1 MVRSCIVIVD
11 GMKYKGERNRR
22 KVLLAVF
29 FTACVILAGTYTVSS
44 DDTIWPVLNFILP
57 TPDNGNSQSVTNVS
71 INISITEEN
80 LDEVRFKWAGT
91 NYTMYDDHLVLM
103 MNFDNISALGES
115 NIKAVDLT
123 GNGNNGTVASGTIWD
138 SYGKYGGRFDFD
150 GTAGYIDILHSDSL
164 NIENEITVSSWINA
178 DTWGTNYWEGT
189 IVGKDDWADGNSHGY
204 VLRAGNEGKLS
215 FVIAKDNSAEWPE
228 ALTDSLM
235 STGTWYHATGTFNGT
250 DLKAYINGELK
261 KTTTIA
267 STLIETSTYNLNIGK
282 GPFVPEVNNRRFK
295 GKIDEVRIWNR
306 SLSSD
311 EVYQQYISNLNKFN
325 QSQWYLYVNQSKNA
339 TAGLDIGTYTYQ
351 AFAKDINNNVNS
363 TEERTIYI
371 LGASPPVPE
380 LSTIILMGIGLMV
393 LIGYRGF
400 VRKKK

>member
-1 MVRSCIVIVD
+1 MEFKQLS
-11 GMKYKGERNRR
+11 YKR

-57 TPDNGNSQSVTNVS
+57 TPGHNTSQTATNVS

-80 LDEVRFKWAGT
+80 LDEVRFKWDGT

-103 MNFDNISALGES
+103 MNFDKISSLGES
-115 NIKAVDLT
+115 NIKAVDLS
-123 GNGNNGTVASGTIWD
+123 GNGNNGTVASGTIWG

-150 GTAGYIDILHSDSL
+150 GTAGYIDISHSDSL

-178 DTWGTNYWEGT
+178 DTWRTNYWEGT

-204 VLRAGNEGKLS
+204 VLRTGNNGKLS
-215 FVIAKDNSAEWPE
+215 FTIAKDNSVEWPE

-235 STGTWYHATGTFNGT
+235 STGTWYHVTGTFNGT
-250 DLKAYINGELK
+250 DLKSYINGELK

-282 GPFVPEVNNRRFK
+282 SPFAPDANNRRFN

-306 SLSSD
+306 TLSD
-311 EVYQQYISNLNKFN
+311 GEVYQQYISNLNKFN
-325 QSQWYLYVNQSKNA
+325 QTQWYLYVNQSKNA
-339 TAGLDIGTYTYQ
+339 TAGLDIGTYAYQ

-363 TEERTIYI
+363 TEQRTIHI
-371 LGASPPVPE
+371 SGASPPVPE
-380 LSTIILMGIGLMV
+380 LSTMLLLCVGLIV
-393 LIGYRGF
+393 LLGYISF
-400 VRKKK
+400 KKKK